1 VKPFA
6 LIRGDLKV
14 GVKTFSPRDHRD
26 QSRAWDLIGGVVQ
39 SSGVMPRAPMKQQTL
54 LKIFLYACLAWL
66 AHYAILGDAWAG
78 QASSAAIKV
87 GIVDLDRAL
96 KESASGKQALATLK
110 QFRDKAIKEIN
121 DKKRQKDGKETTL
134 RDLQTELTSQSMV
147 LSDSAKRDKEETY
160 RRQVRDLRK
169 FIDDSNRFIEESE
182 RDLREREAELTSRL
196 LRDLLEIVRAV
207 GREESFTIIFE
218 RNDRVLL
225 FAAEPIDLTDKII
238 KRFDTTARR

>member
-1 VKPFA
+1 MRQPTVLQCLF
-6 LIRGDLKV
+6 
-14 GVKTFSPRDHRD
+14 
-26 QSRAWDLIGGVVQ
+26 
-39 SSGVMPRAPMKQQTL
+39 
-54 LKIFLYACLAWL
+54 YACLVWL
-66 AHYAILGDAWAG
+66 AHDTVFSYTWAG
-78 QASSAAIKV
+78 QASPSALKV

-96 KESASGKQALATLK
+96 KESTSGKQALATLK
-110 QFRDKAIKEIN
+110 QFRDKVVKDIN

-134 RDLQTELTSQSMV
+134 RDLQTELTSQSLV
-147 LSDSAKRDKEETY
+147 LSDSAKRDKEESY

-169 FIDDSNRFIEESE
+169 LIDDSNRFIEESE
-182 RDLREREAELTSRL
+182 RELREREGEATSRL

-225 FAAEPIDLTDKII
+225 FVADAIDLTEKII

>member
-1 VKPFA
+1 M
-6 LIRGDLKV
+6 
-14 GVKTFSPRDHRD
+14 S
-26 QSRAWDLIGGVVQ
+26 
-39 SSGVMPRAPMKQQTL
+39 QQTL
-54 LKIFLYACLAWL
+54 VNIVLYASLIWV
-66 AHYAILGDAWAG
+66 AHHVIVGPAWAG
-78 QASSAAIKV
+78 QASPSALKV

-96 KESASGKQALATLK
+96 KESASGKQALASLK
-110 QFRDKAIKEIN
+110 QFRDKVVKDIN
-121 DKKRQKDGKETTL
+121 DKKRQKDAKETTL

-147 LSDSAKRDKEETY
+147 LSDTAKRDKEETY

-182 RDLREREAELTSRL
+182 RELREREAELTSRL

-225 FAAEPIDLTDKII
+225 FVADFVDLTEKII

>member
-1 VKPFA
+1 MWPPTV
-6 LIRGDLKV
+6 LQCL
-14 GVKTFSPRDHRD
+14 
-26 QSRAWDLIGGVVQ
+26 
-39 SSGVMPRAPMKQQTL
+39 
-54 LKIFLYACLAWL
+54 LYACLVWL
-66 AHYAILGDAWAG
+66 AHDTTWGYALAG
-78 QASSAAIKV
+78 QASSSALKV

-96 KESASGKQALATLK
+96 KESTSGKQALGTLK
-110 QFRDKAIKEIN
+110 QFRDKVVKDIN
-121 DKKRQKDGKETTL
+121 DKKRQKDAKETTL
-134 RDLQTELTSQSMV
+134 RDLQSELTSQSMV
-147 LSDSAKRDKEETY
+147 LSDSAKRDKEESY

-182 RDLREREAELTSRL
+182 RELREREGEATSRL

-225 FAAEPIDLTDKII
+225 FVADAIDLTEKII

>member
-1 VKPFA
+1 MRIV
-6 LIRGDLKV
+6 
-14 GVKTFSPRDHRD
+14 
-26 QSRAWDLIGGVVQ
+26 
-39 SSGVMPRAPMKQQTL
+39 
-54 LKIFLYACLAWL
+54 LYASFVWL
-66 AHYAILGDAWAG
+66 AQHAILGHAWAG
-78 QASSAAIKV
+78 QASPSALRV

-96 KESASGKQALATLK
+96 KESTSGKQALATLK
-110 QFRDKAIKEIN
+110 QFRDKVVKEIN
-121 DKKRQKDGKETTL
+121 DKKRLKDTRETTL

-147 LSDSAKRDKEETY
+147 LSDTAKRDKEETY

-182 RDLREREAELTSRL
+182 RELREREAELTSRL

-225 FAAEPIDLTDKII
+225 YVADAIDLTEKII
-238 KRFDTTARR
+238 KRFDTAKR

>member
-1 VKPFA
+1 MRIV
-6 LIRGDLKV
+6 
-14 GVKTFSPRDHRD
+14 
-26 QSRAWDLIGGVVQ
+26 
-39 SSGVMPRAPMKQQTL
+39 
-54 LKIFLYACLAWL
+54 LYASFVWVAQ
-66 AHYAILGDAWAG
+66 HAILGHAWAG
-78 QASSAAIKV
+78 QASPSALRV

-96 KESASGKQALATLK
+96 KESTSGKQALGTLK
-110 QFRDKAIKEIN
+110 QFRDKVVKEIN

-147 LSDSAKRDKEETY
+147 LSDAAKRDKEETY

-182 RDLREREAELTSRL
+182 RELREREAELTSRL
-196 LRDLLEIVRAV
+196 LRDLLEIVRAI

-225 FAAEPIDLTDKII
+225 YVADAIDLTEKII
-238 KRFDTTARR
+238 KRFDTARR